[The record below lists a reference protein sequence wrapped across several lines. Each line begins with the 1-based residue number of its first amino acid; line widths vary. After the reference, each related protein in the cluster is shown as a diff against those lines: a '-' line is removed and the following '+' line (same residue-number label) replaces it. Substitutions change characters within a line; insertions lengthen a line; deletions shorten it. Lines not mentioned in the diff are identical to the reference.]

1 MHRPEILEADDDFS
15 FFDIEPDMFFR
26 KIADQHIPDITKFRN
41 DLGLITAE
49 TIPLFLKRLTFLAE
63 RLIRS
68 T

>member
-15 FFDIEPDMFFR
+15 FFDTKSDMFFR
-26 KIADQHIPDITKFRN
+26 KIAEQHIPDISKFRN
-41 DLGLITAE
+41 HLGLITTE